1 MQQKVSGM
9 KAKIAVIGGG
19 INGVT
24 TAWKLAEQGATV
36 HLFERGELMQATS
49 KASSK
54 LLHGGLRYLEQGEF
68 RLVHEALQERRWW
81 LKKAPQLTRRLPI
94 LYPVYA
100 QGRRPRWQLK
110 IGLWLY
116 DTLAHR
122 RGIGRHRW
130 LTPAQTLRA
139 SPYLRAEGL
148 QGAYLFFDG
157 QMDDQKLGLW
167 VAQQAAARGV
177 VFHTQQTVAKVS
189 PEGQLWLS
197 DAASTTLPD
206 QPLQF
211 DMVLNIA
218 GPWSSQLLQQSG
230 LPDLQ
235 PLDLVRGSHLL
246 LPPLSRYGHML
257 EVPGEP
263 RIVFA
268 LPYQQQTLVGT
279 TEVRQTIAEPVQ
291 VSAAERDYLL
301 TLMNHY
307 FHYPP
312 LYSRQHATAQA
323 LPIQPPLRQQLN
335 GQQHDQPGVSSDSFS
350 AADIRA
356 EFAGVRPL
364 LAGSVTASRAS
375 REYALHWQ
383 QQLLTVSGGKWT
395 TARALAQKVVQQVHQ
410 RLQSE

>member
-1 MQQKVSGM
+1 MLITGMQRKVLGM

-116 DTLAHR
+116 DALANR

-130 LTPAQTLRA
+130 LTRAQTLRA
-139 SPYLRAEGL
+139 SPFLRAEGL

-157 QMDDQKLGLW
+157 QMDDQQLGLW
-167 VAQQAAARGV
+167 VAEQAAARGV
-177 VFHTQQTVAKVS
+177 VFHTQQAVTKVS
-189 PEGQLWLS
+189 PEGQLWL
-197 DAASTTLPD
+197 AAPSTMPSSITSSPLTPSSTMAS
-206 QPLQF
+206 QEPLQF

-230 LPDLQ
+230 LPDQQ

-246 LPPLSRYGHML
+246 LPSLSRYGHML
-257 EVPGEP
+257 EVPGEQ

-268 LPYQQQTLVGT
+268 LPYQQHTLVGT
-279 TEVRQTIAEPVQ
+279 TEVRQGITEPVQ

-307 FHYPP
+307 FHDP
-312 LYSRQHATAQA
+312 RQPA
-323 LPIQPPLRQQLN
+323 
-335 GQQHDQPGVSSDSFS
+335 GQDAGVSSFS
-350 AADIRA
+350 AADIHA

-364 LAGSVTASRAS
+364 LAGSATASRAS

-383 QQLLTVSGGKWT
+383 QRLLTVSGGKWT
-395 TARALAQKVVQQVHQ
+395 TARALAQKVVQQVRQ
-410 RLQSE
+410 RLQPE